1 MLSNTVKNIVP
12 SGTVSINARVLEMMD
27 EGTEIINLSV
37 GEPDF
42 NTPEPAKKGAAWA
55 MEHNIKVEKVG
66 KEYFRPYLRFLH
78 CRTGRDTIRFRD
90 WWN

>member
-42 NTPEPAKKGAAWA
+42 KTPEPAK
-55 MEHNIKVEKVG
+55 
-66 KEYFRPYLRFLH
+66 
-78 CRTGRDTIRFRD
+78 
-90 WWN
+90 

>member
-42 NTPEPAKKGAAWA
+42 NTPEPAKKGVAWA
-55 MEHNIKVEKVG
+55 MEHNRTRSCG
-66 KEYFRPYLRFLH
+66 KK
-78 CRTGRDTIRFRD
+78 TA
-90 WWN
+90 